1 MSADVE
7 LIKRGLEIQQ
17 LHGSTRAGTP
27 QGDRDWNERKKQRKE
42 SVVNAQRCGL
52 RDVVSKGHG

>member
-1 MSADVE
+1 ME